1 MNVSHIPGP
10 WIPYPQAAADHY
22 VLLKDH
28 NWFAA
33 IHFNGEMMEAKQMAN
48 LQVMAAAPDLL
59 EALKLVMSCAGDIA
73 SAPDGM
79 LEMALD
85 DGDMDTRQQANAF
98 LVARAAISKAT
109 GATA

>member
-10 WIPYPQAAADHY
+10 WAPYPQATADHY

-48 LQVMAAAPDLL
+48 LRVMAAAPELMD
-59 EALKLVMSCAGDIA
+59 ALIA
-73 SAPDGM
+73 IVKITDGSQPIDYPG
-79 LEMALD
+79 AL
-85 DGDMDTRQQANAF
+85 M
-98 LVARAAISKAT
+98 VARSAIAKAT
-109 GATA
+109 GATQ